1 MISATM
7 LFLIVFLY
15 YFQFLN
21 MYTSK
26 IGHLSARFE
35 KLIKLVG
42 THLTHY
48 VYSMI
53 TYIQVTILH
62 VCSWISIGVFY
73 TVGSWIK
80 YRIMS
85 YEFLHNFQQYYSYHS
100 GQYYWDKKYK
110 KLLMT
115 CRYACCIEY
124 TSPWTGII
132 LTTSL
137 HC

>member
-7 LFLIVFLY
+7 LFLIVFLLY

-62 VCSWISIGVFY
+62 VCS
-73 TVGSWIK
+73 
-80 YRIMS
+80 
-85 YEFLHNFQQYYSYHS
+85 
-100 GQYYWDKKYK
+100 
-110 KLLMT
+110 
-115 CRYACCIEY
+115 
-124 TSPWTGII
+124 
-132 LTTSL
+132 
-137 HC
+137 